1 MRIVGPLILTL
12 ALAAVAW
19 VGTQY
24 AGLYA
29 VFGIVIPYLALAS
42 FVGGFVFRSVSPPP
56 AASRSRCRGSS
67 RTR

>member
-29 VFGIVIPYLALAS
+29 VFGIVVPYLALAS
-42 FVGGFVFRSVSPPP
+42 FWGGFVFRLV
-56 AASRSRCRGSS
+56 
-67 RTR
+67 

>member
-29 VFGIVIPYLALAS
+29 VFGIVIQMCI
-42 FVGGFVFRSVSPPP
+42 RD
-56 AASRSRCRGSS
+56 RRGTCVQLEDEFATG
-67 RTR
+67 RR

>member
-29 VFGIVIPYLALAS
+29 VFGIPTSPWRAS
-42 FVGGFVFRSVSPPP
+42 WAGSCS
-56 AASRSRCRGSS
+56 AS
-67 RTR
+67 